1 MKIDWKLLYRDV
13 VYYVSIAMF
22 ITGIMFAQPLTVD
35 SIKKNLVTRFDLIED
50 YTVNVKISVDMTG
63 FRMPRKRIKLYYKAP
78 DNIKVESRGFAIVP
92 KTGLGGSPTQ
102 FFNMLSSIEINAD
115 DSSLE
120 QSKLFLIGDVITD
133 SLDIPMSEAGEFPN
147 MQMILSVDT
156 EKWIITQV
164 SAVFDS
170 TTIFDISSEYTESDG
185 FYLPKQTIMTIQLKS
200 LKDWSVYDPVQGGLD
215 HHKKGNDIAEEM
227 GFNPVE
233 GPLGGTITMDFSR
246 YRVNRGLKDKI
257 FEDSDW

>member
-1 MKIDWKLLYRDV
+1 
-13 VYYVSIAMF
+13 MF

-35 SIKKNLVTRFDLIED
+35 SIKENLVTRFNRIED
-50 YTVNVKISVDMTG
+50 YTVNVKISADMTG

-78 DNIKVESRGFAIVP
+78 DKLKVESRGFAIVP
-92 KTGLGGSPTQ
+92 KAGLGGSPIQ
-102 FFNMLSSIEINAD
+102 FFNMLSSVKLETNEH
-115 DSSLE
+115 SSVDQQLR
-120 QSKLFLIGDVITD
+120 LVGDIIPD

-147 MQMILSVDT
+147 MKMILSVDP

-170 TTIFDISSEYTESDG
+170 TTIFDISSEYTESGG
-185 FYLPKQTIMTIQLKS
+185 FYLPKITIMTIQLNT

-215 HHKKGNDIAEEM
+215 HHKRGNDIAEEM

-233 GPLGGTITMDFSR
+233 DSIGGTITMEFSR
-246 YRVNRGLKDKI
+246 YKVNRGLKDKL